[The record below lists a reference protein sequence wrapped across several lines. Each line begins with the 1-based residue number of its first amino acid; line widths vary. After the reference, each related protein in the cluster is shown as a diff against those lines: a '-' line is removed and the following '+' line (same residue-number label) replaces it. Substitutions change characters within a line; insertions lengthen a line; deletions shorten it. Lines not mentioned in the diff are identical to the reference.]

1 MAVADL
7 INKYTVYDYLIVFLL
22 ILFAVNST
30 TQNLWQNSVP
40 HIIITVGLAVFLD
53 LALSFLKSKRK
64 PKEGQMA
71 PLPFKIHLPKS
82 GFISGLIIG
91 LLIEPTGLSWPALA
105 PVIMAP
111 LVAIL
116 LKHLIRIK
124 GDHIFNPANLGL
136 LVTITVLA
144 SSISW
149 WGASPPWLVA
159 LFGLFLAYR
168 LKRPNPALAFLA
180 VYFLLTI
187 GYDAAT
193 NTSFTSDSILQQLNN
208 GTILFFGFIMV
219 QEPVTAPRSSKSR
232 LIFGILVAI
241 FAFALTFYL
250 RQYSL
255 LLGLV
260 LADLFVLPLNWK
272 LK

>member
-1 MAVADL
+1 MSSLDL
-7 INKYTVYDYLIVFLL
+7 INKYTVYDYIIVFLL

-30 TQNLWQNSVP
+30 TQNLWANSLP
-40 HIIITVGLAVFLD
+40 HVIITVALAVLLD
-53 LALSFLKSKRK
+53 LTLSFLKSKRK

-71 PLPFKIHLPKS
+71 MPPFKLHLPKS
-82 GFISGLIIG
+82 AIISGMIIG
-91 LLIEPTGLSWPALA
+91 LLIEPTGLTWPALA

-116 LKHLIRIK
+116 LKHLIRFK

-136 LVTITVLA
+136 LVTIAAL
-144 SSISW
+144 SSSLSW
-149 WGASPPWLVA
+149 WGAGTPWLVA
-159 LFGLFLAYR
+159 IFGLFLAYR
-168 LKRPNPALAFLA
+168 LKRPTPALAFLA

-187 GYDAAT
+187 GYDATT
-193 NTSFTSDSILQQLNN
+193 NTSFSLDNSLQQLYS

-250 RQYSL
+250 NKYSL

-260 LADLFVLPLNWK
+260 LADLFVVPLNWK
-272 LK
+272 IK